1 MPCARRIFYRY
12 SNILLADDLEIDLT
26 HELVLKQ
33 GDIISRCGR
42 NWKIESVLSEEF
54 SGHRLKMPTI
64 FVYLVDA
71 SVN

>member
-12 SNILLADDLEIDLT
+12 SNILLADDLEIDLK
-26 HELVLKQ
+26 HELAFKQ

-54 SGHRLKMPTI
+54 NENKRAMPTI
-64 FVYLVDA
+64 FVFLVDA
-71 SVN
+71 PVN